1 MTLPSKYTRALTF
14 CEFLSP
20 QDAHALE
27 AVGAT
32 RKNRVVH
39 GEVQRVVADALG
51 SAVEQ
56 RLYRAR
62 QRGRA
67 RAVKGR
73 AALVFIRV
81 GVIER
86 ERERECVCVVP

>member
-1 MTLPSKYTRALTF
+1 
-14 CEFLSP
+14 
-20 QDAHALE
+20 
-27 AVGAT
+27 
-32 RKNRVVH
+32 VH
-39 GEVQRVVADALG
+39 GEVESVVADALG

-73 AALVFIRV
+73 AALVFIRG
-81 GVIER
+81 GVIVSESAR
-86 ERERECVCVVP
+86 VCGGGRSALVRVL